1 MEEKRESE
9 DLKIASLL
17 HWLASLLVWQGWLL
31 GSQGMLH
38 GVSGGITERVGGM
51 LGKSCLDRSVEE
63 VACYE
68 FREEKGKVICSSS
81 TCFSGWRG
89 MWVPTE

>member
-1 MEEKRESE
+1 MWRRRSGCE

-63 VACYE
+63 GEATA
-68 FREEKGKVICSSS
+68 G
-81 TCFSGWRG
+81 GLL
-89 MWVPTE
+89 

>member
-1 MEEKRESE
+1 
-9 DLKIASLL
+9 
-17 HWLASLLVWQGWLL
+17 
-31 GSQGMLH
+31 MLH

-63 VACYE
+63 GEATAVACYE

-89 MWVPTE
+89 MWVPKE